1 MGSEDEGGG
10 GSMLSEGIITLLG
23 VSVARRPGAR
33 RHLLVNLPAAAAVV
47 MAAAAVV
54 AAVGVE
60 DGPGGRAG
68 PVKVDSNYTVNFTT
82 LERYIMLVMQL
93 RVRPLPPSRG
103 TGHY

>member
-10 GSMLSEGIITLLG
+10 GSMLSEGMTLLG
-23 VSVARRPGAR
+23 VSMARRPGAR
-33 RHLLVNLPAAAAVV
+33 RHLNLPAAAAAV

-68 PVKVDSNYTVNFTT
+68 PVKVDSNYTVNLQQ
-82 LERYIMLVMQL
+82 LER
-93 RVRPLPPSRG
+93 
-103 TGHY
+103 